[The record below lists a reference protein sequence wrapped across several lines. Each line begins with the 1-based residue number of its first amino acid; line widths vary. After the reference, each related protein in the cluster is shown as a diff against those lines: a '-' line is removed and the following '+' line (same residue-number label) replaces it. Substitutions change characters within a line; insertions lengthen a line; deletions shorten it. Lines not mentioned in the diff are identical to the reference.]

1 MTRPGSRRGR
11 RQPIPAIAPPENR
24 VHPAVLAAPSRPG
37 GEEPRPRGMS
47 ETGTGT
53 PPDTGAGR
61 PQQAAPAVGEGQMY
75 AAELQA
81 RLGERTADLQR
92 VKAEYDNYRKRVQRD
107 RLATRER
114 TVADVLR
121 GLLPVLDTIAEVR
134 GHGDMT
140 DGFIAVADALES
152 HLAELGLQSFGKP
165 GEPFDPRWHLA
176 VYQSRS
182 DEVDRATCAVIL
194 RPGYQAGNT
203 LLSPAHVVVVAPP
216 LTQEEAAPGP

>member
-11 RQPIPAIAPPENR
+11 RQPVPAIAPPENR
-24 VHPAVLAAPSRPG
+24 VRPAVLGARSRPG
-37 GEEPRPRGMS
+37 GEEPRPRGTP
-47 ETGTGT
+47 EAAT
-53 PPDTGAGR
+53 PPDTGAGE
-61 PQQAAPAVGEGQMY
+61 PPQAAPAGGEGLAY

-92 VKAEYDNYRKRVQRD
+92 VKAEYDNYRKRVRRD

-114 TVADVLR
+114 AVADVLR
-121 GLLPVLDTIAEVR
+121 RLLPVLDTMAEVR

-140 DGFIAVADALES
+140 DGFIALADALES
-152 HLAELGLQSFGKP
+152 HLAELGLESIGEP
-165 GEPFDPRWHLA
+165 GEPFDPRRHLA

-182 DEVDRATCAVIL
+182 GEVDRATCAVIL

-203 LLSPAHVVVVAPP
+203 LLRPAHVVVAAPP
-216 LTQEEAAPGP
+216 LTQEEAAPGPR